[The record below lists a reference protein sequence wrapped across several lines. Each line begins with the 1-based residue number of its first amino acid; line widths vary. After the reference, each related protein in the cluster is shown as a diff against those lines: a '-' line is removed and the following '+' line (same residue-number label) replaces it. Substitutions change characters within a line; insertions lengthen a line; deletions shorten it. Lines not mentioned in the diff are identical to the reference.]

1 MKEILSGEFQIR
13 KCVLL
18 NQSLV
23 SLDAMRDLRTVV
35 EHHVVSELLKCAA
48 ARFTFHLHLKDL
60 HSFIWEQNEYR
71 AKEY

>member
-1 MKEILSGEFQIR
+1 MKETLSGEFQIR

-23 SLDAMRDLRTVV
+23 SLDAMRDLRTAV
-35 EHHVVSELLKCAA
+35 ERHVVSELLKCAL
-48 ARFTFHLHLKDL
+48 ARFTFHLHVDDL
-60 HSFIWEQNEYR
+60 GSFVREQNEYR